1 LRTSSDDLLINAVPN
16 EARPPAGGR
25 CLGGHC
31 HGDCGGG
38 GRRARGRGR
47 LSRRRD
53 LARRGGGARQSLQV
67 CLDGL
72 QRHCH
77 DSDTGRDG
85 GDLHLEGG
93 DLGAAALYAP
103 RVGYFL
109 GDGGDG
115 LRCGAVGRHGGQ
127 QLGLGDHI
135 CATGGVSPLYIAP
148 GCVGQTLHLGFSRLE
163 SRFVGCER
171 LCLHQQLVRALL
183 TGHNGGYAVVLVF
196 PANAEV
202 SSAKPERF
210 GDGRLLTLDLAFVGG
225 ERSCGGVEGR
235 VGPARAGCCR
245 VGFLLDA
252 GLGFCLE
259 GGDQS
264 FTVVD
269 SSLVGLGDVRRAA
282 GRVDVGLTL
291 VQHLRQVG
299 QLLGPSVPVSPCAG
313 HVGPVA
319 ASSLNDS
326 LNHWTEKSL
335 FARFVA

>member
-1 LRTSSDDLLINAVPN
+1 MEAKTSNQ
-16 EARPPAGGR
+16 R
-25 CLGGHC
+25 C
-31 HGDCGGG
+31 
-38 GRRARGRGR
+38 
-47 LSRRRD
+47 
-53 LARRGGGARQSLQV
+53 
-67 CLDGL
+67 
-72 QRHCH
+72 
-77 DSDTGRDG
+77 
-85 GDLHLEGG
+85 
-93 DLGAAALYAP
+93 
-103 RVGYFL
+103 
-109 GDGGDG
+109 
-115 LRCGAVGRHGGQ
+115 
-127 QLGLGDHI
+127 
-135 CATGGVSPLYIAP
+135 
-148 GCVGQTLHLGFSRLE
+148 
-163 SRFVGCER
+163 
-171 LCLHQQLVRALL
+171 
-183 TGHNGGYAVVLVF
+183 NK

-299 QLLGPSVPVSPCAG
+299 QLLGPSVPVSPCKIYRVKFPPTDKARKRGPTCAG